1 MEISRIRHIYNSPT
15 TLPPRL
21 VYLYI
26 FNAQNEK
33 GGYFPTDPEFFFLK
47 SFSHRRKYIFIFFCL
62 PHIYT
67 HSMEKDYI
75 LRVFA
80 IVLAIVTTTSIPLM
94 YPELPSLSQC
104 WTTPLQATFIF
115 SNVVTSYLFLSL
127 NSWKYP
133 ALFLLLLTSFSYVSF
148 PILHNVFAVLFFFT
162 SVYSL
167 WHVKRL
173 PVYYW
178 LFCFSLVFMFFSLIW
193 GEVFGILTLCAYHY
207 HLLSYKKKLYSRNL

>member
-1 MEISRIRHIYNSPT
+1 M
-15 TLPPRL
+15 
-21 VYLYI
+21 LYI
-26 FNAQNEK
+26 LIYKQCYPNFQNGNLLFSPRISNLFSLK
-33 GGYFPTDPEFFFLK
+33 NFL
-47 SFSHRRKYIFIFFCL
+47 HRRKYIFIFFCL

-67 HSMEKDYI
+67 HNMEKDYI

-148 PILHNVFAVLFFFT
+148 PILHNVFAVLFFST